1 MRSLVAVLFA
11 CLVVPVSVEA
21 RPSPYPADRFE
32 GDRYVAVRTDVRQA
46 LKRPAVKQRRAEKAR
61 YLYRVRKAPR
71 IRTPRAEPL
80 TLAQGLRREI
90 AIAGGLL
97 ENLDG
102 LKRRVVGGPFIRGR
116 LICAAN
122 VGAELA
128 RRGIR
133 GTGSRLAMSY
143 RNWGRASGPV
153 PGAVAVFGRR
163 GGGHVAIVHSVRP
176 NGQVIYLNPSSR
188 RQAWVIGPYG
198 RRPIAYRV
206 AG

>member
-1 MRSLVAVLFA
+1 MRLWLATLLL
-11 CLVVPVSVEA
+11 CLLPFGAMASE
-21 RPSPYPADRFE
+21 PPDMNGYPGWHNRLT
-32 GDRYVAVRTDVRQA
+32 GYQAVREPRRGVSRQRAGKRQVRA
-46 LKRPAVKQRRAEKAR
+46 KHTHRSPAKPV
-61 YLYRVRKAPR
+61 RVVAPM
-71 IRTPRAEPL
+71 
-80 TLAQGLRREI
+80 TLARGVAREI
-90 AIAGGLL
+90 AIAGGLP

-102 LKRRVVGGPFIRGR
+102 LKRRVVGNPFIRGR

-143 RNWGRASGPV
+143 RTWGRASGPV

>member
-11 CLVVPVSVEA
+11 CLLVPVSVEA
-21 RPSPYPADRFE
+21 KPAPYRVDRFD
-32 GDRYVAVRTDVRQA
+32 GDRYVAVAQA
-46 LKRPAVKQRRAEKAR
+46 TPQRPAIKQSRAGKAR
-61 YLYRVRKAPR
+61 YLYRVKKAPR
-71 IRTPRAEPL
+71 IKAPRVEPL

-90 AIAGGLL
+90 AIAGGLP
-97 ENLDG
+97 EKLDG
-102 LKRRVVGGPFIRGR
+102 LKRTVVGGPFIRGR

-128 RRGIR
+128 RRGIK

-153 PGAVAVFGRR
+153 PGAVAVFGRK

-188 RQAWVIGPYG
+188 RQAWVIGPYA